1 MLHGRVLNVS
11 NFLSQRA
18 GGELAILTLTGKH
31 ATAEFDMIH
40 PLDVVKK
47 KTTLPTQSS
56 VHLGMEERMKTMK
69 KMMPPKEVTPWK
81 RLRSTTRK
89 VMCG

>member
-40 PLDVVKK
+40 PPDVEKK
-47 KTTLPTQSS
+47 LRSRRSHWYTW
-56 VHLGMEERMKTMK
+56 GMEERMKTMK
-69 KMMPPKEVTPWK
+69 KMIPPKEVTPWK

>member
-1 MLHGRVLNVS
+1 VLHGRVLNVS

-18 GGELAILTLTGKH
+18 GGELAILTL

-40 PLDVVKK
+40 PPNVVN

-69 KMMPPKEVTPWK
+69 KMIPPKEVTPWK